1 MANYDETNALDPMVS
16 PAGSVRNPREK
27 VTVLS
32 SSENVIECDRYEDLA
47 RSSGRALG
55 SFARLVRDKPAL
67 SMIAAAAGGLLTGFA
82 LRRL

>member
-1 MANYDETNALDPMVS
+1 MPDYDETNALDPAIS
-16 PAGSVRNPREK
+16 SGGSVRNPREK

-32 SSENVIECDRYEDLA
+32 PNVGPIECDRYRNLA

-55 SFARLVRDKPAL
+55 SLALAVRDKPATSL
-67 SMIAAAAGGLLTGFA
+67 IAAAAGGLLAGLA